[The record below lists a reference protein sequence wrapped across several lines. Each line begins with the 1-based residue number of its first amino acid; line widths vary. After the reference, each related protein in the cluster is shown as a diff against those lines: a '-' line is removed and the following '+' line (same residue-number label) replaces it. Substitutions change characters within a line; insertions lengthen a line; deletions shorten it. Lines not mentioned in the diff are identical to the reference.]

1 MSFLPAN
8 FWLFFLVSYL
18 PVPVNSSVKHLPHM
32 IGPLPG
38 TAAKLNPSSL
48 QPSMVNGI

>member
-8 FWLFFLVSYL
+8 FWLFFMVSYL
-18 PVPVNSSVKHLPHM
+18 PVPVNSSVKHLPHTL
-32 IGPLPG
+32 GPLPWT
-38 TAAKLNPSSL
+38 TAKANPISL